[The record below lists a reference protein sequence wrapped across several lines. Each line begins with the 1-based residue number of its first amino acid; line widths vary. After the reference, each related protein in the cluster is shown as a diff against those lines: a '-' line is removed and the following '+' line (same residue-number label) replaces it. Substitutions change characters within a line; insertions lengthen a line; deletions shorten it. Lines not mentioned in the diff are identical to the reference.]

1 MGWPKHALRTI
12 GATALL
18 TATTGLVLA
27 QDPQGAKPATTYT
40 LDANKQFLSTLPL
53 DDRQEIE
60 FAQRGFIAAP
70 DEKMVK
76 TAEGKVVWDFTAY
89 DFLKGDAPD
98 TVNPSLWRHSQSLAH
113 YGLFKVA
120 DHIYQVRGFDIANIT
135 FLEGKTGWIVID
147 PLISTE
153 VAKAAYDLVTKQLG
167 AKPIHA
173 VIITHS
179 HADHYGGIR
188 GIVAQA
194 DVDAGKVKV
203 IAPEGFFE
211 HAVSE
216 NVIAGNA
223 MGRRASYMFGNF
235 LPRNPQGQ
243 VSAGIGPALSAGT
256 VTMIA
261 PTDTITQTGQRMVID
276 GVTIEFQMTPGT
288 EAPAE
293 MNIFLPDWK
302 ALCLAENANA
312 SMHNVLTLRGALV
325 RDAKAWAD
333 YLGEALRLYGDKTDV
348 VFTSHFW
355 PRWGQAEI
363 ADYLKKHRDAYRYL
377 HDQAVRLMNEGFTGE
392 EIAEQIALP
401 PVLANEWY
409 NHGYYGTMRHNS
421 KAVYQRYMG
430 WYDGNPSSLN
440 PLPPTDVAGR
450 YVEAMGGVDAALA
463 KGQAAFDAGDYRW
476 AAELLKH
483 VVFAGPDNA
492 KARNLLADT
501 YEQLAYQAESAPWRN
516 IYLSGALELRTG
528 QRHGASAAAGLDTIK
543 AMDSGL
549 IFDLMAV
556 RLDPAKADGKS
567 VTVNL
572 VFTDRNEQHTITVEN
587 SVLNHEVGAAPAA
600 AVTLTGKRA
609 AFLMVIAGM
618 AKLGDV
624 MATGAITAEG
634 DAKAF
639 EILVSLTKAPAPD
652 FAIVTP

>member
-1 MGWPKHALRTI
+1 MI
-12 GATALL
+12 GAFGLLAAAIGPAL
-18 TATTGLVLA
+18 AE
-27 QDPQGAKPATTYT
+27 DPQGAKPASAYT
-40 LDANKQFLSTLPL
+40 LDANRQFLATLPL

-70 DEKMVK
+70 EEKVVK

-98 TVNPSLWRHSQSLAH
+98 TVNPSLWRHSQNMAH

-120 DHIYQVRGFDIANIT
+120 DHIYQVRGFDISNIT

-153 VAKAAYDLVTKQLG
+153 VAKAAYDLVSKHLG
-167 AKPIHA
+167 ARPIHA

-203 IAPEGFFE
+203 IAPEGFLE

-235 LPRNPQGQ
+235 LPRNAQGQ

-261 PTDTITQTGQRMVID
+261 PTDTITRTGQRMVID
-276 GVTIEFQMTPGT
+276 GVTVEFQMTPGT

-363 ADYLKKHRDAYRYL
+363 VDYLEKHRDAYRYL

-409 NHGYYGTMRHNS
+409 NHGYYGTMRHNA

-440 PLPPTDVAGR
+440 PLPPAEVAKR
-450 YVEAMGGVDAALA
+450 YVEAMGGADAVLA
-463 KGQAAFDAGDYRW
+463 KGQAAFDSGDYRW

-483 VVFAGPDNA
+483 LVFAGPDNA

-501 YEQLAYQAESAPWRN
+501 YEQMAYQAESAPWRN

-528 QRHGASAAAGLDTIK
+528 QRHGAAAAGSLDTIK

-567 VTVNL
+567 LTVNL
-572 VFTDRNEQHTITVEN
+572 VFTDRDEKHTITVEN
-587 SVLNHEVGAAPAA
+587 NVLNHEAGAAATPGA
-600 AVTLTGKRA
+600 TLTGKRA

-618 AKLGDV
+618 ARLPDIV
-624 MATGAITAEG
+624 ATGAIKVEG

-639 EILVSLTKAPAPD
+639 ETLVSLTTAPAPD